1 MLSDSIGMTEVITV
15 RVNKS
20 LKAKLR
26 KHRIDV
32 SKTVRD
38 ALEDEVKKRED
49 AELVQ
54 AISDMKAVLQKI
66 PDDEIVKAIRESR
79 DQR

>member
-1 MLSDSIGMTEVITV
+1 MSEVITV

-20 LKAKLR
+20 LKEKIR
-26 KHRIDV
+26 KHRINV

-49 AELVQ
+49 AELEQ
-54 AISDMKAVLQKI
+54 AIEQMKAVLAKI
-66 PDDEIVKAIRESR
+66 PDEEIVRAVRESR

>member
-1 MLSDSIGMTEVITV
+1 MLSYSFGMTEVITV

-38 ALEDEVKKRED
+38 ALEDEVKKRE
-49 AELVQ
+49 AEELVQ
-54 AISDMKAVLQKI
+54 AICDMKAVLQKI
-66 PDDEIVKAIRESR
+66 PDEEIVKAIRESR